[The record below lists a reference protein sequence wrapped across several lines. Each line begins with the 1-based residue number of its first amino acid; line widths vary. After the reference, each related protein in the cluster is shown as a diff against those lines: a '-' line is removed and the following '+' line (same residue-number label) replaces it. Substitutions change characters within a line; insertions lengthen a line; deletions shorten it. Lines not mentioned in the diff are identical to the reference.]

1 MISAA
6 EKFKQTPKKTKFWKE
21 KSVEDVITLGPMARA
36 ILVLTKGTTQNGES
50 KEGGHILINFLFKIP
65 LNQNTNNRDHNKNS
79 TINNKR

>member
-1 MISAA
+1 
-6 EKFKQTPKKTKFWKE
+6 
-21 KSVEDVITLGPMARA
+21 MARA